1 MKFMFSF
8 AAAVIILAA
17 CSVDP
22 QEAQMQTDPVIQ
34 DASGQPTAQ

>member
-22 QEAQMQTDPVIQ
+22 QEAQMQEDPVTL
-34 DASGQPTAQ
+34 DSPAQPAK